1 MLSRLRSYSCIRGVR
16 VVTFYYLLR
25 RTMQRQTRT
34 HFSSQYLFVLI
45 FRQPLRRAATHGMH
59 VSSDAT
65 RLRICIILNIAIT
78 TSATDAR
85 RTPISS
91 RSLNPRDTVAHVL
104 AYVYTYT
111 RIHTYI
117 HTYIYVRFG
126 SRVSAAW
133 LSSFCNGC
141 RRQVSLKLDVTTLIL
156 IPWGAMERAG
166 LGCELVAES
175 SRPGARG

>member
-91 RSLNPRDTVAHVL
+91 RSPNPRDTVAHVHAQIHIR
-104 AYVYTYT
+104 AYI
-111 RIHTYI
+111 RTYI
-117 HTYIYVRFG
+117 HTYMCG
-126 SRVSAAW
+126 S
-133 LSSFCNGC
+133 
-141 RRQVSLKLDVTTLIL
+141 
-156 IPWGAMERAG
+156 
-166 LGCELVAES
+166 
-175 SRPGARG
+175 ARGFLLRGSHHLATDAGGRYHRNWT